1 MDRSPSLAELQRW
14 TRWALTHPLGIDRAL
29 SRSPAAGLPD
39 RFTEPAASAQGS
51 LVGDDVSGRS
61 ARDRLAIH
69 SGGYFSRL
77 HETLGIEY
85 PRLAAALGPETF
97 RALVAAHL
105 LRNPSSSASLADLGA
120 NLPATVADSG
130 LGAPWCV
137 DLARL
142 ERALGEVWLS
152 DAAPVSALTPPP
164 GGDWEQLRLDLSPAL
179 RLLRLD
185 FDVADW
191 EPGAPRPS
199 PLMHSLVVW
208 RAGGST
214 GVERLEPGP
223 ALLLQALADGRA
235 LGDACALAAASGVDA
250 ETVSGAFSEWA
261 GRSWFSSATDLES
274 LR

>member
-29 SRSPAAGLPD
+29 SQSPTPGLPD
-39 RFTEPAASAQGS
+39 RFTEPRASAVDS
-51 LVGDDVSGRS
+51 LAGDDVSGRS
-61 ARDRLAIH
+61 ARDRLAVH

-77 HETLGIEY
+77 HGTLAIEY
-85 PRLAAALGPETF
+85 PRLAAALGEEAF

-105 LRNPSSSASLADLGA
+105 LRSPSSSPSLADLGA
-120 NLPATVADSG
+120 DLPASLANSG

-142 ERALGEVWLS
+142 ERALGEAWLS
-152 DAAPVSALTPPP
+152 DTGPTSALTPPQ
-164 GGDWEQLRLDLSPAL
+164 GGDWEHLRLALSPAL

-185 FDVADW
+185 WDVVDW
-191 EPGAPRPS
+191 EPGAPPAS
-199 PLMHSLVVW
+199 PLAHSLVVW

-223 ALLLQALADGRA
+223 ASLLHALAEGRA
-235 LGDACALAAASGVDA
+235 LGDACEIAAASGVDA
-250 ETVSGAFSEWA
+250 ETVSGSFSEWA
-261 GRSWFSSATDLES
+261 SRGWFEPA
-274 LR
+274 R